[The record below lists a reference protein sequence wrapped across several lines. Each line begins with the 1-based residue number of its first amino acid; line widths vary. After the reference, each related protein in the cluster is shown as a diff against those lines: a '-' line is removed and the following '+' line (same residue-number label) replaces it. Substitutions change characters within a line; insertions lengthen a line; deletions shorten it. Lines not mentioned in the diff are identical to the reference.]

1 MAGANRL
8 SLYTLG
14 CALSVLADRCPRVVA
29 HAVTLQ
35 AHTGTPDGI
44 LELLVRPAVQLVRER
59 LSNRP
64 AQDNDRLRGGVL
76 GQVRDWRAGVG
87 HGQQGDVK
95 ANTEV

>member
-14 CALSVLADRCPRVVA
+14 CALSVLADRCPRVV
-29 HAVTLQ
+29 